1 MTVAEMCEEP
11 GPWLRLTAFGAVV
24 ATGLVVA
31 TGEWRLPHA
40 ATALAALGLVAA
52 TALGVALAHAERR
65 ALVAAS
71 IAAIALL
78 SVEVALGGVVAL
90 VGDVAGVTSLH
101 IAFGGP
107 SFAACA
113 LVLTFASRLPIGR
126 LRPLSWRDY
135 LTLTKPRIMALL
147 LLTATA
153 AMFAGAGGAPRAG
166 LLAATLAGLALA
178 CAGASALNHVL
189 DRDIDR
195 RMRRTHERPVASGR
209 VAPERALEFG
219 LALSAFSFVVLV
231 SFVNV
236 LAAVLAAFG
245 SVFYVVVYT
254 RWLKRATPQNIVIG
268 GAAGA
273 VPPLVGWAAAT
284 GDLALPA
291 LSLFLIVFLWTPP
304 HFWALALLVKRDYQ
318 AAEIPMLPVVRG
330 DSETARQ
337 ILLYTLVLVPV
348 TLLPVAWGTLG
359 SLYLVAALGL
369 GACFI
374 ALAWRLQHQTVPA
387 RARGLFHFSLAYLAL
402 LFMAA
407 AVDPILI

>member
-1 MTVAEMCEEP
+1 MTVAETMREKP
-11 GPWLRLTAFGAVV
+11 GPWLRLTAFGALV

-31 TGEWRLPHA
+31 TGDWRLPHA
-40 ATALAALGLVAA
+40 ATALAAFALVAA

-71 IAAIALL
+71 TAAIALL

-90 VGDVAGVTSLH
+90 VDGVGWARSLH
-101 IAFGGP
+101 VAFGGL

-113 LVLTFASRLPIGR
+113 LVLAFVSSLPIGR

-153 AMFAGAGGAPRAG
+153 AMFAGAGGAPRAD
-166 LLAATLAGLALA
+166 LLAATLAGLVLA

-245 SVFYVVVYT
+245 SVSTSSST
-254 RWLKRATPQNIVIG
+254 R
-268 GAAGA
+268 AG
-273 VPPLVGWAAAT
+273 
-284 GDLALPA
+284 
-291 LSLFLIVFLWTPP
+291 
-304 HFWALALLVKRDYQ
+304 
-318 AAEIPMLPVVRG
+318 
-330 DSETARQ
+330 
-337 ILLYTLVLVPV
+337 
-348 TLLPVAWGTLG
+348 
-359 SLYLVAALGL
+359 
-369 GACFI
+369 
-374 ALAWRLQHQTVPA
+374 
-387 RARGLFHFSLAYLAL
+387 
-402 LFMAA
+402 
-407 AVDPILI
+407 